1 MENQLQVTTQNQLLK
16 NCTKDINNISLI
28 DATAGVKIKKLGGLK
43 QIGDVLFILYS
54 LTGLNK
60 NNYPNRE
67 ETILLAN
74 FIHSEFQNST
84 LEEIKLAF
92 TLAIK
97 MELSQ
102 FLGKNDSVEHFQSF
116 SPVYFSKIMA
126 AFKKYKAH
134 QLKSILPKVSS
145 LPKFKEVTDYDFL
158 KSNFIDQFEKFKDG
172 HYPWSYGA
180 DVMIFDLLVKH
191 EIINIP
197 HADKVAKS
205 QEINKNLDASKF
217 DSVELYRAEWSKKV
231 KVYFF
236 KQYIDEVKN
245 FDLEIETIIKNKIQ

>member
-1 MENQLQVTTQNQLLK
+1 MRS
-16 NCTKDINNISLI
+16 CTKNINNISLI
-28 DATAGVKIKKLGGLK
+28 DATAGVKIRNLAGLK
-43 QIGDVLFILYS
+43 EIGDVLFILYS

-60 NNYPNRE
+60 NNYPNRD

-74 FIHSEFQNST
+74 FIHSDFGGNT
-84 LEEIKLAF
+84 IEEIKLAF

-102 FLGKNDSVEHFQSF
+102 FLGKNDSVEHYQTF
-116 SPVYFSKIMA
+116 SPIYFSKIMA
-126 AFKKYKAH
+126 AYKKYKAH

-145 LPKFKEVTDYDFL
+145 MPKFAEVSDFDFL
-158 KSNFIDQFEKFKDG
+158 KSNFIDQFDKFKDG

-191 EIINIP
+191 EIVNIP
-197 HADKVAKS
+197 HADKVEKS
-205 QEINKNLDASKF
+205 REINKQLDASKF
-217 DSVELYRAEWSKKV
+217 ESVELYRAEWSKKV

-236 KQYIDEVKN
+236 KQYIEEVKQ

>member
-1 MENQLQVTTQNQLLK
+1 MSYTNNI
-16 NCTKDINNISLI
+16 KDISLI
-28 DATAGVKIKKLGGLK
+28 QAANNNKIKKYAGLQEIGG
-43 QIGDVLFILYS
+43 ILFYLYQM
-54 LTGLNK
+54 TGLNK
-60 NNYPNRE
+60 NNYPTKE
-67 ETILLAN
+67 ESLILAN

-145 LPKFKEVTDYDFL
+145 LPKFKEVTDYEFL

-236 KQYIDEVKN
+236 KRYIDEVKN
-245 FDLEIETIIKNKIQ
+245 FDLEIETILKNKIQ